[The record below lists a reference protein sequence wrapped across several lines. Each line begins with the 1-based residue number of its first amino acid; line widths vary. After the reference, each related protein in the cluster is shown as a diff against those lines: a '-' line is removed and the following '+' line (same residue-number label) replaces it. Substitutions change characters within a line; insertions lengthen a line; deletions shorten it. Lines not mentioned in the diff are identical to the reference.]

1 MASQQH
7 WPSERS
13 TQHSEDLLP
22 VHFLLSSG
30 CDDSKLLRYGS
41 HWVIGCDTPIYL
53 WEREKEP
60 IQMKTKWLSRHLS
73 SVSGSLIFTQLRVI
87 DYIQDKNT
95 DWVQKHSVL
104 LLSGAQCWETVIVLH
119 SSALE
124 RQMREINDRL
134 PLALHGDARVEVVL
148 NYRGVIFLLA
158 TV

>member
-1 MASQQH
+1 MHNCCLQVNLPLLSLTAKAHTSRNRPVSNTERHRDSATGLH

-30 CDDSKLLRYGS
+30 CDDSKLLSSGS
-41 HWVIGCDTPIYL
+41 HWVVGCDTPIYL

-60 IQMKTKWLSRHLS
+60 MKMKTKWLSRHLS

-95 DWVQKHSVL
+95 DWVQRRSVL
-104 LLSGAQCWETVIVLH
+104 LLSGETAIVLH
-119 SSALE
+119 SSAPE
-124 RQMREINDRL
+124 RRMR
-134 PLALHGDARVEVVL
+134 
-148 NYRGVIFLLA
+148 
-158 TV
+158 